1 MVCVQA
7 KEGKLGPA
15 EMAGG
20 TFTISNLGMY
30 NVDNFSA
37 VINPPQVTTFL
48 FTATFAIQIC
58 NSHQIAYC
66 SILRAVQYCD
76 TLDLYLGSNQVWK
89 ASMDLLQGRH

>member
-1 MVCVQA
+1 MQA

-37 VINPPQVTTFL
+37 VINPPQVTPPLPSQPHLQFKPAV
-48 FTATFAIQIC
+48 FTKLACGSVLSDFG
-58 NSHQIAYC
+58 
-66 SILRAVQYCD
+66 
-76 TLDLYLGSNQVWK
+76 TLSVERSSLES
-89 ASMDLLQGRH
+89 

>member
-1 MVCVQA
+1 VQA

-37 VINPPQVTTFL
+37 VINPPQVTPPPIPSI
-48 FTATFAIQIC
+48 TATFAIQTC
-58 NSHQIAYC
+58 SLHQIC
-66 SILRAVQYCD
+66 LFNTV
-76 TLDLYLGSNQVWK
+76 
-89 ASMDLLQGRH
+89 